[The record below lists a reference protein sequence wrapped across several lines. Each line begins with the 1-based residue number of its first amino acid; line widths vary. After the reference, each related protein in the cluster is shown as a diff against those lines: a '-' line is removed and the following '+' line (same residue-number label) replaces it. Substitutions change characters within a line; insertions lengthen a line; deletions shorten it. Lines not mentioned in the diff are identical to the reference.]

1 MEIDVRSHLH
11 GVVRDVFTRTTAFD
25 DEDQFQGAFAAQLG
39 DAERELRA
47 TFAPPLH
54 PPRRPPQAAI
64 DELAR
69 RKPPIRLD
77 PEGRDPCAKAARLD
91 VLWRS
96 PVGLVPIEL
105 KYVKARASD
114 VYGYQVLKDLHRLE
128 RMIGAGGHERLSD
141 CRFAIFATTEPVY
154 WKGGRPEPE
163 PFWLTDGSRRPS
175 RAWIQYDQPS
185 AHTLWYGYPP
195 FYLANSYE
203 FIWQDLGRS
212 GRYLLIEVAR
222 QR

>member
-1 MEIDVRSHLH
+1 MEDDIQSRLR
-11 GVVRDVFTRTTAFD
+11 GVVRDAFAANSTFE
-25 DEDQFQGAFAAQLG
+25 DEDQFQAAFVALLG

-47 TFAPPLH
+47 AFAPPLH
-54 PPRRPPQAAI
+54 PPKRPPQTAI

-69 RKPPIRLD
+69 RTPPIRLD

-105 KYVKARASD
+105 KYVKVRSSD

-128 RMIGAGGHERLSD
+128 RMIAAGNHQQLSD
-141 CRFAIFATTEPVY
+141 RRFAIFATTEPVY

-163 PFWLTDGSRRPS
+163 PFWLTDGSRRSS
-175 RAWIQYDQPS
+175 RSWVQYDQNS

-195 FYLANSYE
+195 FYLANSYQ
-203 FIWQDLGRS
+203 FDWQDLGRA
-212 GRYLLIEVAR
+212 GRYLLVEVAP